1 MRSFTG
7 SLKSLNSHAAQGT
20 RVTSGAFTFA
30 SGLGEIHVAG
40 QSGFQ
45 MDVHVDITSGIYN
58 QSQCAELDCQPG
70 TEVRLFAHWV
80 GQVVRSDSRPSMLVG
95 L

>member
-1 MRSFTG
+1 MARIATIQSVIFLVT
-7 SLKSLNSHAAQGT
+7 LLFVPTHAAQGT
-20 RVTSGAFTFA
+20 RVTSGSFTFA

-45 MDVHVDITSGIYN
+45 MDVHVDITSGIY
-58 QSQCAELDCQPG
+58 
-70 TEVRLFAHWV
+70 
-80 GQVVRSDSRPSMLVG
+80 RSDSRPSMLVG